1 MAINQTQNN
10 NQSED
15 FISLKELASL
25 YISNWYWFALSLF
38 VCLTIA
44 IIYLVTTP
52 PVYTRYASV
61 LIKQD
66 SKGRTASTDLSKSIS
81 DLGMIRTRTNVDNE
95 IINFRSPNLMFEVV
109 KRLHLD
115 IDYKTDG
122 AFYKRTLYGDQLPI
136 NVTFDGLKNN
146 ESAGVTIKLKG
157 DGNAQLSDFI
167 LHGDDVSG
175 KPVTLKIGSQAE
187 TPIGKV
193 TVKESPYKN
202 KKKNGFKG
210 SLYITRSSLY
220 GATNAYRSR
229 LGVQLTNEDATVID
243 LIFQDVNIQ
252 RAQEVLNTI
261 INVYNEIWIEDKN
274 QILTSTNEF
283 INERLKVIQSE
294 LGTVDN
300 DITSYKS
307 ANMIPDLEA
316 SAGMAMQQSANEG
329 KHIMELNNQL
339 NIARYLQ
346 GFIRSANNQL
356 LPANA
361 GLEEHSIQSMINSFN
376 ESQLQRNRLVE
387 SSSEEN
393 LLVKDLDQRLSSLK
407 TTILNSI
414 DNYIAALNMQLSAS
428 RAAQSQA
435 NARISSN
442 PKQAGQLLS
451 SERQQKVK
459 ESLYLFLLQ
468 KREEN
473 ELSQAFTAYNTRV
486 IATPELGGSMKP
498 TSPKRRNTMMLAFA
512 LGLLIPGALIYL
524 RESMN
529 TTVRGRRDLD
539 NMKTPFVGEIPLAY
553 RKTTKEQITGI
564 KARVLAMIPTKVKER
579 LKLVEK
585 KEKKQTEKAAPE
597 IIVKANSRNIINEAF
612 RVLRTNIEFMQGKN
626 TNGHIIMF
634 TSANPNSGKTF
645 ISANLSTAMAIKKKK
660 VLVVDLDLRKKSLSD
675 YFGQPK
681 IGISDYLSGQ
691 VDDYRSLIVH
701 HVTEEAQ
708 LDVIPVGTLPPNPAE
723 LLADPQLEQMLN
735 ELRSDYDYIFLDCPP
750 IEIVTDADIINKY
763 TDSTLFV
770 VRAGLLERSMLA
782 QIDNLYATQ
791 KYKSM
796 AIILNGTDGGGHY
809 GYKYGYKYGYSSKGY
824 NYGN

>member
-1 MAINQTQNN
+1 MATVQNQ
-10 NQSED
+10 NQSIQNED

-25 YISNWYWFALSLF
+25 YLSNWYWFALSLF

-44 IIYLVTTP
+44 IIYLITTP

-66 SKGRTASTDLSKSIS
+66 AKGRSVNADVTSSIS
-81 DLGMIRTRTNVDNE
+81 DLGMFRSRSNINNE
-95 IINFRSPNLMFEVV
+95 IINFQSPNLMFEVV
-109 KRLHLD
+109 KRLHLNV
-115 IDYKTDG
+115 DYKTDG
-122 AFYKRTLYGDQLPI
+122 AFYDRTLYGDQLP
-136 NVTFDGLKNN
+136 VTVSFDDMKNN
-146 ESAGVTIKLKG
+146 ESATLTLKMKG
-157 DGNAQLSDFI
+157 KEDIQLSDFTRR
-167 LHGDDVSG
+167 GEKVGG
-175 KPVTLKIGSQAE
+175 KSVKATIGKQVD
-187 TPIGKV
+187 TPIGKI
-193 TVKESPYKN
+193 TVKESKYKS
-202 KKKNGFKG
+202 KEPFKG
-210 SLYITRSSLY
+210 NLYITRSSLY
-220 GATNAYRSR
+220 GATNAYRGH
-229 LGVQLTNEDATVID
+229 LGVQLSDEDATVID
-243 LIFQDVNIQ
+243 LIFRDVNIQ
-252 RAQEVLNTI
+252 RAQEVLNTV

-307 ANMIPDLEA
+307 ANMIPDLAA

-361 GLEEHSIQSMINSFN
+361 GLEERNIQTLINNFN

-387 SSSEEN
+387 NSSEDN
-393 LLVKDLDQRLSSLK
+393 LIVKDLDQQLSSLR

-414 DNYIAALNMQLSAS
+414 DNYIAALNMQLGAS

-435 NARISSN
+435 NARISNN

-459 ESLYLFLLQ
+459 ESLYLYLLQ

-473 ELSQAFTAYNTRV
+473 ELSQAFAAYNTRV
-486 IATPELGGSMKP
+486 IATPELGGSMRP

-553 RKTTKEQITGI
+553 RKTTKEQITGL

-626 TNGHIIMF
+626 ANGHIIMF

-763 TDSTLFV
+763 ADSTLFV
-770 VRAGLLERSMLA
+770 IRAGLLERSMLA

-791 KYKSM
+791 KYKGM
-796 AIILNGTDGGGHY
+796 AIILNGTDGGGRY
-809 GYKYGYKYGYSSKGY
+809 GYKYGYKYGYGNKDY